1 MFARSSLDMLAG
13 MVFTSLLVLAGIR
26 DLQTRRI
33 PNPLVLTLAV
43 LGFAYSAM
51 VPATL
56 WGALWGTLRAFE
68 GFGVGMACWLPFY
81 VLNWLGAGDVK
92 LFAAA
97 GAWLGPGRAVE
108 GSVIAALAGGVL
120 GLIWMLHSRGL
131 RDSIE
136 TLGIA
141 ATLPGV
147 LSDRSPEA
155 RSTRSLPYGVA
166 LAAGAIC
173 AGWMPGL
180 VLR

>member
-1 MFARSSLDMLAG
+1 MFARTPLDMLAG
-13 MVFTSLLVLAGIR
+13 MVFTSLLILAAVR

-33 PNPLVLTLAV
+33 PNPLVLTLVV
-43 LGFAYSAM
+43 LGFAYSAITP
-51 VPATL
+51 VSL
-56 WGALWGTLRAFE
+56 WGALWGALRAFE
-68 GFGVGMACWLPFY
+68 GLGIAMACWLPFY
-81 VLNWLGAGDVK
+81 ALGWLGAGDVK

-97 GAWLGPGRAVE
+97 GAWLGPGKAFE

-120 GLIWMLHSRGL
+120 GLIWMLRSRGL

-147 LSDRSPEA
+147 LADRSPEA

-173 AGWMPGL
+173 AGWLPGL
-180 VLR
+180 VLH